1 MTERV
6 DGVQAHGGHPPDRG
20 GSIPASTLHLW
31 IGETDAATN
40 LVTTYHYSR
49 RWPSN
54 IQFVMTAHEAGG
66 LFGNK
71 GAALAAVVYSIPG
84 TRWRFPVLEL
94 CRLVRRDDA
103 KVPLSWL
110 IARSVAA
117 LKKRGAHLLVS
128 FADAQHGH
136 HGGVYRASNWHYAGM
151 RSAGMEGV
159 TVGGVFVP
167 GRSANSRWGTRS
179 PRKLAAMGI
188 DATPKYDEGKHL
200 YWLALTKV
208 GESWADELF
217 QESAA

>member
-1 MTERV
+1 V
-6 DGVQAHGGHPPDRG
+6 DSVTAHGGCQPDRG

-31 IGETDAATN
+31 IGETDAATD
-40 LVTTYHYSR
+40 LVKTYHYSR

-71 GAALAAVVYSIPG
+71 GDALAAVVYSIPG
-84 TRWRFPVLEL
+84 ARWRFPVLEL

-128 FADAQHGH
+128 FADAQQGH
-136 HGGVYRASNWHYAGM
+136 HGGVYKASNWNYYGM
-151 RSAGMEGV
+151 RKAAREGV
-159 TVGGVFVP
+159 IVGGVFVP
-167 GRSANSRWGTRS
+167 CRTANHRWGTNS
-179 PRKLAAMGI
+179 PAKLVEMGI

-200 YWLALTKV
+200 YWLALTKQ
-208 GESWADELF
+208 GQAWADELF
-217 QESAA
+217 GAG